1 MCILIIILTDE
12 RKVHQQI
19 ALVPVCP
26 PQPLRHTQ
34 VALHHRHRYL
44 YTRRK
49 RRRGIKI
56 RRRRRRRGRENIVRL
71 HHNTTQILNQTAP
84 RKRGKRRKRKRR
96 KGKRRGAR
104 NTKNTKSRVH
114 VGERG
119 RREAQVQAQ
128 AQVQWGQN
136 QKRQR
141 RKMMTGISDFI
152 INLSI

>member
-19 ALVPVCP
+19 ALVPVRP
-26 PQPLRHTQ
+26 PQPLHHTQ
-34 VALHHRHRYL
+34 VALHHRHQYL

-56 RRRRRRRGRENIVRL
+56 RRRRRRGRENIVRL
-71 HHNTTQILNQTAP
+71 HHDTTQILNQTAP

-114 VGERG
+114 IGERG
-119 RREAQVQAQ
+119 RREAQAQAQ

-141 RKMMTGISDFI
+141 RKMLTGISDFI